1 MIEGRYCYAYAAG
14 KDATIDGSVIVA
26 RSQDSQGSDAHRII
40 HVPRMT
46 HEPGETIKF
55 PSGVEIPQVRETYEY
70 VSVAKFVEGLSL
82 ELNMGGVN
90 EYQVCTGA
98 SSGSQVNEKL
108 EKLSPVMKTATGDYR
123 MTIALQRA
131 KTAKEA
137 VEIVADLTD
146 KYGARRDH
154 YILGDPEEAWLWEE
168 SYGNHWIAV
177 RVPDDCVV
185 LEPNTHTIGEVDLKD
200 KKNVMCSKDLYSFA
214 VKHGLY
220 DPDGGEEFSFLKA
233 YDVYPKPGKD
243 VASIPAPYYNL
254 RRWWRGIKL
263 LAPSYDGDPEALVH
277 PQFVKPDRK
286 LTPKDIIRV
295 MRDHFQGTK
304 YDLYGVEQSQY
315 KYELR
320 GLRINERRQY
330 QLAPIWNKERLPG
343 TSANTSWVA
352 QLRSW
357 MPNPVGGLLW
367 GGLAGAH
374 SSAHIPWYVGIKKT
388 PPAYNIDTVKPPSG
402 SEILGHA
409 DYDERSAYWAFI
421 NVFDLVNL
429 FYQKTIDEVQPV
441 WEAWEDKLFAL
452 QPAIENAA
460 LELHAKDPDL
470 AAEFLTLYSNAKG
483 QEAFEMAKAMVGKLL
498 TIIAHHNTPW
508 V

>member
-1 MIEGRYCYAYAAG
+1 
-14 KDATIDGSVIVA
+14 
-26 RSQDSQGSDAHRII
+26 
-40 HVPRMT
+40 
-46 HEPGETIKF
+46 
-55 PSGVEIPQVRETYEY
+55 
-70 VSVAKFVEGLSL
+70 
-82 ELNMGGVN
+82 
-90 EYQVCTGA
+90 
-98 SSGSQVNEKL
+98 
-108 EKLSPVMKTATGDYR
+108 
-123 MTIALQRA
+123 
-131 KTAKEA
+131 
-137 VEIVADLTD
+137 
-146 KYGARRDH
+146 
-154 YILGDPEEAWLWEE
+154 
-168 SYGNHWIAV
+168 
-177 RVPDDCVV
+177 
-185 LEPNTHTIGEVDLKD
+185 
-200 KKNVMCSKDLYSFA
+200 
-214 VKHGLY
+214 
-220 DPDGGEEFSFLKA
+220 
-233 YDVYPKPGKD
+233 
-243 VASIPAPYYNL
+243 
-254 RRWWRGIKL
+254 
-263 LAPSYDGDPEALVH
+263 
-277 PQFVKPDRK
+277 
-286 LTPKDIIRV
+286 